1 MTTYTAIK
9 LCQVLNLDFY
19 ETFVTIPD
27 EVVRICGTTASLCP
41 GEKLSINDLMYG
53 MMLPSGNDAAF
64 TLANFLGESVIR
76 HNL

>member
-1 MTTYTAIK
+1 MTTFTAIK
-9 LCQVLNLDFY
+9 LCSVLNLDFY

-64 TLANFLGESVIR
+64 TLANFLGE
-76 HNL
+76 